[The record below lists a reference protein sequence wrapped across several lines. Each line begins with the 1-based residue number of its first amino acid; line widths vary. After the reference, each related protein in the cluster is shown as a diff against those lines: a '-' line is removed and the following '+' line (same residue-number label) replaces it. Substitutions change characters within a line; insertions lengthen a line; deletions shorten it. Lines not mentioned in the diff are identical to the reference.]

1 MYNDIA
7 VISLCSWDGFL
18 KTPSQL
24 KSNLYPIEIVYEVL
38 NWSIQKRQLMIWKNS
53 MILLQN
59 TIQEVYPKY
68 YPEEVVRF
76 FSQQHC
82 WENLERDLEEERIY
96 ILQDG
101 ECVIGAGSF
110 EGNHITRVFVRKDY
124 QRHGVGSLIM
134 QRLEDVIARE
144 YESVRLEATLP
155 AVIMFEKRG
164 YRTIR
169 HEKWTVRNGAVLV
182 YPVMEKILRR

>member
-1 MYNDIA
+1 MEYTKATIDDMEEFYDL
-7 VISLCSWDGFL
+7 V
-18 KTPSQL
+18 
-24 KSNLYPIEIVYEVL
+24 
-38 NWSIQKRQLMIWKNS
+38 
-53 MILLQN
+53 QN

-124 QRHGVGSLIM
+124 QRHGVGNLIM

>member
-1 MYNDIA
+1 MEYTKATIDDMEA
-7 VISLCSWDGFL
+7 FYDLV
-18 KTPSQL
+18 
-24 KSNLYPIEIVYEVL
+24 
-38 NWSIQKRQLMIWKNS
+38 
-53 MILLQN
+53 QN

-110 EGNHITRVFVRKDY
+110 EGNPYYSGLCEERLSETWRWQSDHAAVGRCDC
-124 QRHGVGSLIM
+124 QRI
-134 QRLEDVIARE
+134 
-144 YESVRLEATLP
+144 
-155 AVIMFEKRG
+155 
-164 YRTIR
+164 
-169 HEKWTVRNGAVLV
+169 
-182 YPVMEKILRR
+182 

>member
-1 MYNDIA
+1 MEYTKATIDDMEEFYDL
-7 VISLCSWDGFL
+7 V
-18 KTPSQL
+18 
-24 KSNLYPIEIVYEVL
+24 
-38 NWSIQKRQLMIWKNS
+38 
-53 MILLQN
+53 QN

-144 YESVRLEATLP
+144 
-155 AVIMFEKRG
+155 G
-164 YRTIR
+164 
-169 HEKWTVRNGAVLV
+169 TVQFAMKSGL
-182 YPVMEKILRR
+182 

>member
-1 MYNDIA
+1 MLFRSGFELADQLQINYYDAEIFDQVMKRLQADKNA
-7 VISLCSWDGFL
+7 VG
-18 KTPSQL
+18 
-24 KSNLYPIEIVYEVL
+24 
-38 NWSIQKRQLMIWKNS
+38 
-53 MILLQN
+53 
-59 TIQEVYPKY
+59 
-68 YPEEVVRF
+68 
-76 FSQQHC
+76 
-82 WENLERDLEEERIY
+82 
-96 ILQDG
+96 
-101 ECVIGAGSF
+101 GAGSF

>member
-1 MYNDIA
+1 MEYTKATIDDMEEFYDL
-7 VISLCSWDGFL
+7 V
-18 KTPSQL
+18 
-24 KSNLYPIEIVYEVL
+24 
-38 NWSIQKRQLMIWKNS
+38 
-53 MILLQN
+53 QN

-110 EGNHITRVFVRKDY
+110 EGNHITRVFVRK
-124 QRHGVGSLIM
+124 
-134 QRLEDVIARE
+134 ARE

>member
-1 MYNDIA
+1 M
-7 VISLCSWDGFL
+7 GTGFFL
-18 KTPSQL
+18 KNPRPQL
-24 KSNLYPIEIVYEVL
+24 KSNLSQIEIVYEVL
-38 NWSIQKRQLMIWKNS
+38 NWSIQKRQLMMWKNS
-53 MILLQN
+53 IDLVQN

>member
-1 MYNDIA
+1 MEYTKATIDDMEEFYDL
-7 VISLCSWDGFL
+7 V
-18 KTPSQL
+18 
-24 KSNLYPIEIVYEVL
+24 
-38 NWSIQKRQLMIWKNS
+38 
-53 MILLQN
+53 QN

-82 WENLERDLEEERIY
+82 WENL
-96 ILQDG
+96 

>member
-1 MYNDIA
+1 MPA
-7 VISLCSWDGFL
+7 VLRA
-18 KTPSQL
+18 T
-24 KSNLYPIEIVYEVL
+24 
-38 NWSIQKRQLMIWKNS
+38 
-53 MILLQN
+53 
-59 TIQEVYPKY
+59 
-68 YPEEVVRF
+68 
-76 FSQQHC
+76 
-82 WENLERDLEEERIY
+82 
-96 ILQDG
+96 
-101 ECVIGAGSF
+101 
-110 EGNHITRVFVRKDY
+110 FVRKDY

>member
-1 MYNDIA
+1 MEYTKATIDNMEEFYNL
-7 VISLCSWDGFL
+7 V
-18 KTPSQL
+18 
-24 KSNLYPIEIVYEVL
+24 
-38 NWSIQKRQLMIWKNS
+38 
-53 MILLQN
+53 QN

-82 WENLERDLEEERIY
+82 RENLERDIEEERIY

-101 ECVIGAGSF
+101 EHMIGAGSF

-182 YPVMEKILRR
+182 YPVMEKIFHR

>member
-1 MYNDIA
+1 M
-7 VISLCSWDGFL
+7 
-18 KTPSQL
+18 
-24 KSNLYPIEIVYEVL
+24 
-38 NWSIQKRQLMIWKNS
+38 
-53 MILLQN
+53 
-59 TIQEVYPKY
+59 
-68 YPEEVVRF
+68 
-76 FSQQHC
+76 
-82 WENLERDLEEERIY
+82 ERDLEAERIY

>member
-1 MYNDIA
+1 
-7 VISLCSWDGFL
+7 
-18 KTPSQL
+18 
-24 KSNLYPIEIVYEVL
+24 
-38 NWSIQKRQLMIWKNS
+38 
-53 MILLQN
+53 MILKRSAF
-59 TIQEVYPKY
+59 ISF
-68 YPEEVVRF
+68 R
-76 FSQQHC
+76 
-82 WENLERDLEEERIY
+82 
-96 ILQDG
+96 
-101 ECVIGAGSF
+101 IGAGSF

-182 YPVMEKILRR
+182 YPVMEKIFHR